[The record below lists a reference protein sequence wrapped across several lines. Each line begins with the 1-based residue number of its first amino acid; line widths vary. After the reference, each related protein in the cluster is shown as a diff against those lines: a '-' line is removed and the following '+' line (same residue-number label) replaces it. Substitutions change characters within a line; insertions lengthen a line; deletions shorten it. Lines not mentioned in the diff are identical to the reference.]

1 MRDVRGE
8 EKEHG
13 VEGGNKEDRKRE
25 TQGVEEDVRE
35 GVREE
40 PLEPLD
46 VPSPSSFR
54 SMEGILLEM
63 ERRMRKHI
71 EEMGQSIQSRIDSK
85 IDHGFAEL
93 NAKIDWVVD
102 HLQSLA
108 SKGHEEGSMGRSS
121 DPIEGDHSGIGCDAS
136 HNPQDDD
143 RLTYVTPETE
153 VHSGVFIDEKVGDT
167 VKEVTSPISG
177 EKKWVRKRGK
187 VLCTP

>member
-1 MRDVRGE
+1 MKIRDVRGE
-8 EKEHG
+8 EKEHR
-13 VEGGNKEDRKRE
+13 VEGGNKEDRRRE

-35 GVREE
+35 E
-40 PLEPLD
+40 PLEPFD

-85 IDHGFAEL
+85 IDHGFVVL

-143 RLTYVTPETE
+143 RLTYA
-153 VHSGVFIDEKVGDT
+153 
-167 VKEVTSPISG
+167 
-177 EKKWVRKRGK
+177 
-187 VLCTP
+187 